1 MNEKEIEKTSIW
13 CLYEKMR
20 NFNNLMNVYAD
31 TDRNYRMYNGDQW
44 YGLKVEGVETVSLN
58 IIKPIVKYK
67 LSVIHSND
75 YAINYS
81 AENIDNP
88 QFKEIAVKTCE
99 LLNKKARKV
108 WEKDRFDKKLRKYT
122 KDSAIN
128 DEGIIYADYDTETNM
143 PINEI
148 IYKNDVG
155 YGNENSDEIQT
166 QPYIII
172 RQRKPI
178 SEVQNI
184 ALKKGVSKKKL
195 EYIVGDND
203 NYDATGDDSQ
213 YEVNDMCWL
222 VTKMWKKD
230 GQVWFAQATKFVDIT
245 KPTNTRLT
253 LYPIV
258 HMPWEEKPG
267 YSRGVGE
274 VRQLISNQLEINKTM
289 MRRVLVAKNTAYP
302 QKVVNIAKVRNPQAI
317 NRVGTTIETESQDVE
332 DVRKIF
338 STTTPAQMSTDV
350 EKVQNELISTTREL
364 AGAGDIA
371 TGEVNPE
378 SASGKAILAVQN
390 ASKQPMTE
398 QLETLKDSIDQLAKI
413 WLDMWKTYAVDG
425 LMIENEITDELTG
438 QNTTELVQI
447 PYEVL
452 EQLQADVKVDIT
464 PRSPFDKYAQ
474 EMSIENMLKAGYFNN
489 QKLSELEVYVSLLE
503 DDSSMPK
510 TKLEEAIKIMKA
522 KQERINQ
529 INSQAQTLQMMANKF
544 VGEQQDI
551 TAMGQ
556 MGTEMYNQAMAQ

>member
-1 MNEKEIEKTSIW
+1 M
-13 CLYEKMR
+13 
-20 NFNNLMNVYAD
+20 
-31 TDRNYRMYNGDQW
+31 
-44 YGLKVEGVETVSLN
+44 
-58 IIKPIVKYK
+58 
-67 LSVIHSND
+67 
-75 YAINYS
+75 
-81 AENIDNP
+81 
-88 QFKEIAVKTCE
+88 
-99 LLNKKARKV
+99 LNKKARKV

-172 RQRKPI
+172 RQRKPV

-302 QKVVNIAKVRNPQAI
+302 QKVVNAAKIRNPQAI
-317 NRVGTTIETESQDVE
+317 NRVGATIETESQDVE

-378 SASGKAILAVQN
+378 SASGKA
-390 ASKQPMTE
+390 
-398 QLETLKDSIDQLAKI
+398 

-425 LMIENEITDELTG
+425 LMIENETTDELTG
-438 QNTTELVQI
+438 QTTTELVQI

-522 KQERINQ
+522 KQERISQ